1 MREIKFRAYYQK
13 ITDDTWIIEGEYT
26 LKDLTDRG
34 IKFDQVRIDWV
45 EYTGLKDNSGV
56 EIYEGDILRP
66 IIINGIIADGEVI
79 FKDGC
84 FEVQQITNNGLP
96 LYDCLGTRTN
106 FEIIGNIYEDSE
118 LVDKE
123 SM

>member
-45 EYTGLKDNSGV
+45 EYTGLKDSKGV
-56 EIYEGDILRP
+56 EIYEGDILQRL
-66 IIINGIIADGEVI
+66 GHDYKHEV
-79 FKDGC
+79 KW
-84 FEVQQITNNGLP
+84 
-96 LYDCLGTRTN
+96 YDQSCGFNLSWVSDSIRAGWDI
-106 FEIIGNIYEDSE
+106 EIIGNIYEHKH
-118 LVDKE
+118 LLK
-123 SM
+123 

>member
-106 FEIIGNIYEDSE
+106 FEIIGNIYEQKH
-118 LVDKE
+118 LLK
-123 SM
+123 

>member
-1 MREIKFRAYYQK
+1 MREIKFRAWQKNGTKMIDLQK
-13 ITDDTWIIEGEYT
+13 ITPLI
-26 LKDLTDRG
+26 LNKDQYGVFLPFHKD
-34 IKFDQVRIDWV
+34 IHLMQ
-45 EYTGLKDNSGV
+45 YTGLKDKNGV

-106 FEIIGNIYEDSE
+106 FEIIGNIYENPE
-118 LVDKE
+118 LVEK
-123 SM
+123 